1 MKERINKIKL
11 YLLSHKVASVIIL
24 IVVLL
29 LGYWGYGK
37 ITDTTGEVRYMMAKV
52 ARGNI
57 VSSVAGSGQVSA
69 LNQIDIKPDVSG
81 TITYIG
87 VEPGDEVTSG
97 KLLFSIDSKTA
108 QKAVRDAEINLQNA
122 KLSLQKLQIQ
132 NSNENTNADKTEVY
146 SDGFNAV
153 STAFLDLPST
163 LSGVKDLLSETNLS
177 DGAARQSG
185 NTAINYR
192 DMAESAYYAAER
204 AYNKNKKNFSVLSY
218 NSEPKDIEASI
229 NETYNTTQLLAGAIK
244 SLNDY
249 VNYLAEDTGQRD
261 NFTDYQDTLS
271 EYTNTINSDSSTLLV
286 AKTDI
291 QDYKNL
297 LPTNDIDLES
307 ALITVTQKENALI
320 DAKQD
325 LADYYIR
332 APFAGIMAS
341 VPVIKGDNA
350 SSGTTLGTVITKE
363 RVATISLNEIDIAR
377 VQLGQKVTLTF
388 DAITDLILAGK
399 VAEIDSIGTVS
410 SGVVNYNVKIS
421 FDGSNERIK
430 PGMTVGADIITET
443 KENVLIVPGS
453 AIKTLNDE
461 NFVQV
466 FNPEIYLTNGN
477 QGITSDRTPEQKKVV
492 VGASDDTNVEILS
505 GLKEG
510 EQIVTRAISGA
521 AAMTNGSGSDLGS
534 GVRVRQPF

>member
-11 YLLSHKVASVIIL
+11 YFLSHRVISIIIL
-24 IVVLL
+24 IVILL

-57 VSSVAGSGQVSA
+57 VSSVVGSGQVSA
-69 LNQIDIKPDVSG
+69 LSQIDIKPDVSG
-81 TITYIG
+81 TITYVG

-97 KLLFSIDSKTA
+97 KLLFSLDSTTA
-108 QKAVRDAEINLQNA
+108 QKAARDAEINLQNA

-132 NSNENTNADKTEVY
+132 NSNENTDANKTEVY
-146 SDGFNAV
+146 SDGFNAIA
-153 STAFLDLPST
+153 TAFLDLPST
-163 LSGVKDLLSETNLS
+163 LSGIKDLLSETNLS

-192 DMAESAYYAAER
+192 DTAESAYYTAER
-204 AYNKNKKNFSVLSY
+204 AYNKNKKNFSVLAY
-218 NSEPKDIEASI
+218 NSAPSDIEASI
-229 NETYNTTQLLAGAIK
+229 NETYNTTQLLSGAIK

-291 QDYKNL
+291 QDYKDL
-297 LPTNDIDLES
+297 LPTNNIDLES
-307 ALITVTQKENALI
+307 ALITVTQKENALT

-332 APFAGIMAS
+332 APFDGIIAS

-350 SSGTTLGTVITKE
+350 SSSTTLGTVITAE

-388 DAITDLILAGK
+388 DAITDLVLAGK

-421 FDGSNERIK
+421 FDTSDERIK
-430 PGMTVGADIITET
+430 PGMTVSADITTET
-443 KENVLIVPGS
+443 KENVLLVPGG
-453 AIKTLNDE
+453 AVKTLNNE
-461 NFVQV
+461 SFVQV
-466 FNPEIYLTNGN
+466 FNPEIYLASGS
-477 QGITSDRTPEQKKVV
+477 QGIASGRTPEQKKVV

-505 GLKEG
+505 GLQEG
-510 EQIVTRAISGA
+510 EQIVTRTISGA
-521 AAMTNGSGSDLGS
+521 TTTPNASGGGLGN
-534 GVRVRQPF
+534 VRVRQPF

>member
-11 YLLSHKVASVIIL
+11 YFLSHRVMSIIIL
-24 IVVLL
+24 IVILL

-57 VSSVAGSGQVSA
+57 VSSVVGSGQVSA
-69 LNQIDIKPDVSG
+69 LSQIDIKPDVSG
-81 TITYIG
+81 TITYVG

-97 KLLFSIDSKTA
+97 KLLFSLDSTTA
-108 QKAVRDAEINLQNA
+108 QKAARDAEINLQNA
-122 KLSLQKLQIQ
+122 ELSLQKLQIQ
-132 NSNENTNADKTEVY
+132 NSNENTNANKTEVY
-146 SDGFNAV
+146 SDGFNAIA
-153 STAFLDLPST
+153 TAFLDLPST
-163 LSGVKDLLSETNLS
+163 LSGIKDLLSETNLS

-192 DMAESAYYAAER
+192 DTAESAYYTAER
-204 AYNKNKKNFSVLSY
+204 AYNKNKKNFSVLAY
-218 NSEPKDIEASI
+218 NSAPSDIEASI
-229 NETYNTTQLLAGAIK
+229 NETYNTTQLLSGAIK

-291 QDYKNL
+291 QDYKDL
-297 LPTNDIDLES
+297 LPTNNIDLES
-307 ALITVTQKENALI
+307 ALITVTQKENALT

-332 APFAGIMAS
+332 APFDGIIAS

-350 SSGTTLGTVITKE
+350 SSSTTLGTVITAE

-388 DAITDLILAGK
+388 DAITDLVLAGK

-421 FDGSNERIK
+421 FDTSDERIK
-430 PGMTVGADIITET
+430 PGMTVSADITTET
-443 KENVLIVPGS
+443 KENVLLVPGG
-453 AIKTLNDE
+453 AVKTLNNE
-461 NFVQV
+461 SFVQV
-466 FNPEIYLTNGN
+466 FNPEIYLASGS
-477 QGITSDRTPEQKKVV
+477 QGIASGRTPEQKKVV

-505 GLKEG
+505 GLQEG
-510 EQIVTRAISGA
+510 EQIVTRTISGA
-521 AAMTNGSGSDLGS
+521 TTTPNASGGGLGN
-534 GVRVRQPF
+534 VRVRQPF

>member
-11 YLLSHKVASVIIL
+11 YLLSHKVINVIIL
-24 IVVLL
+24 IVILL

-37 ITDTTGEVRYMMAKV
+37 INDTTGEIRYMMANV
-52 ARGNI
+52 GRGNI
-57 VSSVAGSGQVSA
+57 VSSVVGSGQVSA

-81 TITYIG
+81 TITYVG

-97 KLLFSIDSKTA
+97 KLLFSLDSTTA
-108 QKAVRDAEINLQNA
+108 QKSVRDAEINLQNA
-122 KLSLQKLQIQ
+122 ELSLQKLQIQ
-132 NSNENTNADKTEVY
+132 NSNENTDASLTKVY

-153 STAFLDLPST
+153 STTFLDLPST
-163 LSGVKDLLSETNLS
+163 LSGIKDLLGETNLS

-192 DMAESAYYAAER
+192 DKAESASYVAER
-204 AYNKNKKNFSVLSY
+204 AYNKNKKNFGILTY

-249 VNYLAEDTGQRD
+249 VNYLAEDTGQYD

-332 APFAGIMAS
+332 APFAGIIAS

-350 SSGTTLGTVITKE
+350 SSSTTLGTVITAE

-388 DAITDLILAGK
+388 DAITDLVLAGK

-421 FDGSNERIK
+421 FDTSDERIK
-430 PGMTVGADIITET
+430 PGMTVSADITTET

-453 AIKTLNDE
+453 AVKTLNNE
-461 NFVQV
+461 SFVQI
-466 FNPEIYLTNGN
+466 FNPEIYLASGS
-477 QGITSDRTPEQKKVV
+477 QGIASGRTPEQKKVV

-505 GLKEG
+505 GLQEG
-510 EQIVTRAISGA
+510 EQIVTRTISGA
-521 AAMTNGSGSDLGS
+521 TTTPNASGGGLGN
-534 GVRVRQPF
+534 VRVRQPF

>member
-11 YLLSHKVASVIIL
+11 YLLSHKVINVIIL
-24 IVVLL
+24 IVILL

-37 ITDTTGEVRYMMAKV
+37 INDTTGEIRYMMANV
-52 ARGNI
+52 GRGNI
-57 VSSVAGSGQVSA
+57 VSSVVGSGQVSA

-81 TITYIG
+81 TITYVG

-97 KLLFSIDSKTA
+97 KLLFSLDSTTA
-108 QKAVRDAEINLQNA
+108 QKSVRDAEINLQNA
-122 KLSLQKLQIQ
+122 ELSLQKLQIQ
-132 NSNENTNADKTEVY
+132 NSNENTDASLTKVY

-153 STAFLDLPST
+153 STTFLDLPST
-163 LSGVKDLLSETNLS
+163 LSGIKDLLGETNLS

-192 DMAESAYYAAER
+192 DKAESASYVAER
-204 AYNKNKKNFSVLSY
+204 AYNKNKKNFGILTY

-249 VNYLAEDTGQRD
+249 VNYLAEDTGQYD

-332 APFAGIMAS
+332 APFAGIIAS

-350 SSGTTLGTVITKE
+350 SSSTTLGTVITAE

-388 DAITDLILAGK
+388 DAITDLVLPAK

-421 FDGSNERIK
+421 FDTSDERIK
-430 PGMTVGADIITET
+430 PGMTVSADITTET

-453 AIKTLNDE
+453 AVKTLNNE
-461 NFVQV
+461 SFVQI
-466 FNPEIYLTNGN
+466 FNPEIYLASGS
-477 QGITSDRTPEQKKVV
+477 QGIASGRTPEQKKVV

-505 GLKEG
+505 GLQEG
-510 EQIVTRAISGA
+510 EQIVTRTISGA
-521 AAMTNGSGSDLGS
+521 TTTPNASGGGLGN
-534 GVRVRQPF
+534 VRVRQPF

>member
-11 YLLSHKVASVIIL
+11 YLLSHKVINVIIL
-24 IVVLL
+24 IVILL

-37 ITDTTGEVRYMMAKV
+37 INDTTGEIRYMMANV
-52 ARGNI
+52 GRGNI
-57 VSSVAGSGQVSA
+57 VSSVVGSGQVSA

-81 TITYIG
+81 TITYVG

-97 KLLFSIDSKTA
+97 KLLFSLDSTTA
-108 QKAVRDAEINLQNA
+108 QKSVRDAEINLQNA
-122 KLSLQKLQIQ
+122 ELSLQKLQIQ
-132 NSNENTNADKTEVY
+132 NSNENTDASLTKVY

-153 STAFLDLPST
+153 STTFLDLPST
-163 LSGVKDLLSETNLS
+163 LSGIKDLLGETNLS

-192 DMAESAYYAAER
+192 DKAESASYVAER
-204 AYNKNKKNFSVLSY
+204 AYNKNKKNFGILTY

-249 VNYLAEDTGQRD
+249 VNYLAEDTGQYD

-332 APFAGIMAS
+332 APFAGIIAS

-350 SSGTTLGTVITKE
+350 SSSTTLGTVITAE

-388 DAITDLILAGK
+388 DAITNLVLAGK

-421 FDGSNERIK
+421 FDTSDERIK
-430 PGMTVGADIITET
+430 PGMTVSADITTET

-453 AIKTLNDE
+453 AVKTLNNE
-461 NFVQV
+461 SFVQI
-466 FNPEIYLTNGN
+466 FNPEIYLASGS
-477 QGITSDRTPEQKKVV
+477 QGIASGRTPEQKKVV

-505 GLKEG
+505 GLQEG
-510 EQIVTRAISGA
+510 EQIVTRTISGA
-521 AAMTNGSGSDLGS
+521 TTTPNASGGGLGN
-534 GVRVRQPF
+534 VRVRQPF

>member
-11 YLLSHKVASVIIL
+11 YFLSHRVMSIIIL
-24 IVVLL
+24 IVILL

-57 VSSVAGSGQVSA
+57 VSSVVGSGQVSA
-69 LNQIDIKPDVSG
+69 LSQIDIKPDVSG
-81 TITYIG
+81 TITYVG

-97 KLLFSIDSKTA
+97 KLLFSLDSTTA

-122 KLSLQKLQIQ
+122 ELSLQKLQIQ
-132 NSNENTNADKTEVY
+132 NSNENTNANKTEVY
-146 SDGFNAV
+146 SDGFNAIA
-153 STAFLDLPST
+153 TAFLDLPST
-163 LSGVKDLLSETNLS
+163 LSGIKDLLSETNLS

-192 DMAESAYYAAER
+192 DTAESAYYTAER
-204 AYNKNKKNFSVLSY
+204 AYNKNKKNFSVLAY
-218 NSEPKDIEASI
+218 NSAPSDIEASI
-229 NETYNTTQLLAGAIK
+229 NETYNTTQLLSGAIK

-291 QDYKNL
+291 QDYKDL

-307 ALITVTQKENALI
+307 ALITVTQKENALT

-332 APFAGIMAS
+332 APFDGIIAS

-350 SSGTTLGTVITKE
+350 SSSTTLGTVITAE

-388 DAITDLILAGK
+388 DAITDLVLAGK

-421 FDGSNERIK
+421 FDTSDERIK
-430 PGMTVGADIITET
+430 PGMTVSADITTET
-443 KENVLIVPGS
+443 KENVLLVPGG
-453 AIKTLNDE
+453 AVKTLNNE
-461 NFVQV
+461 SFVQV
-466 FNPEIYLTNGN
+466 FNPEIYLASGS
-477 QGITSDRTPEQKKVV
+477 QGIASGRTPEQKKVV

-505 GLKEG
+505 GLQEG
-510 EQIVTRAISGA
+510 EQIVTRTISGA
-521 AAMTNGSGSDLGS
+521 TTTPNASGGGLGN
-534 GVRVRQPF
+534 VRVRQPF

>member
-11 YLLSHKVASVIIL
+11 YFLSHRVISIIIL
-24 IVVLL
+24 IVILL

-57 VSSVAGSGQVSA
+57 VSSVVGSGQVSA
-69 LNQIDIKPDVSG
+69 LSQIDIKPDVSG
-81 TITYIG
+81 TITYVG

-97 KLLFSIDSKTA
+97 KLLFSLDSTTA

-122 KLSLQKLQIQ
+122 ELSLQKLQIQ
-132 NSNENTNADKTEVY
+132 NSNENTNANKTEVY
-146 SDGFNAV
+146 SDGFNAIA
-153 STAFLDLPST
+153 TAFLDLPST
-163 LSGVKDLLSETNLS
+163 LSGIKDLLSETNLS

-192 DMAESAYYAAER
+192 DTAESAYYTAER
-204 AYNKNKKNFSVLSY
+204 AYNKNKKNFSVLAY
-218 NSEPKDIEASI
+218 NSAPSDIEASI
-229 NETYNTTQLLAGAIK
+229 NETYNTTQLLSGAIK

-291 QDYKNL
+291 QDYKDL

-307 ALITVTQKENALI
+307 ALITVTQKENALT

-332 APFAGIMAS
+332 APFDGIIAS

-350 SSGTTLGTVITKE
+350 SSSTTLGTVITAE

-388 DAITDLILAGK
+388 DAITDLVLAGK

-421 FDGSNERIK
+421 FDTSDERIK
-430 PGMTVGADIITET
+430 PGMTVSADITTET
-443 KENVLIVPGS
+443 KENVLLVPGG
-453 AIKTLNDE
+453 AVKTLNNE
-461 NFVQV
+461 SFVQV
-466 FNPEIYLTNGN
+466 FNPEIYLASGS
-477 QGITSDRTPEQKKVV
+477 QGIASGRTPEQKKVV

-505 GLKEG
+505 GLQEG
-510 EQIVTRAISGA
+510 EQIVTRTISGA
-521 AAMTNGSGSDLGS
+521 TTTPNASGGGLGN
-534 GVRVRQPF
+534 VRVRQPF

>member
-11 YLLSHKVASVIIL
+11 YFLSHRVISIIIL
-24 IVVLL
+24 IVILL

-57 VSSVAGSGQVSA
+57 VSSVVGSGQVSA
-69 LNQIDIKPDVSG
+69 LSQIDIKPDVSG
-81 TITYIG
+81 TITYVG

-97 KLLFSIDSKTA
+97 KLLFSLDSTTA
-108 QKAVRDAEINLQNA
+108 QKAARDAEINLQNA

-132 NSNENTNADKTEVY
+132 NSNENTDANKTEVY
-146 SDGFNAV
+146 SDGFNAIA
-153 STAFLDLPST
+153 TAFLDLPST
-163 LSGVKDLLSETNLS
+163 LSGIKDLLSETNLS

-192 DMAESAYYAAER
+192 DTAESAYYTAER
-204 AYNKNKKNFSVLSY
+204 AYNKNKKNFSVLAY
-218 NSEPKDIEASI
+218 NSAPSDIEASI
-229 NETYNTTQLLAGAIK
+229 NETYNTTQLLSGAIK

-291 QDYKNL
+291 QDYKDL
-297 LPTNDIDLES
+297 LPTNNIDLES
-307 ALITVTQKENALI
+307 ALITVTQKENALT

-332 APFAGIMAS
+332 APFDGIIAS

-350 SSGTTLGTVITKE
+350 SSSTTLGTVITAE

-388 DAITDLILAGK
+388 DAITDLVLAGK

-421 FDGSNERIK
+421 FDTSDERIK
-430 PGMTVGADIITET
+430 PGMTVSADITTET
-443 KENVLIVPGS
+443 KENVLIVPGG
-453 AIKTLNDE
+453 AVKTLNNE
-461 NFVQV
+461 SFVQV
-466 FNPEIYLTNGN
+466 FNPEIYLASGS
-477 QGITSDRTPEQKKVV
+477 QGIASGRTPEQKKVV

-505 GLKEG
+505 G
-510 EQIVTRAISGA
+510 
-521 AAMTNGSGSDLGS
+521 
-534 GVRVRQPF
+534 

>member
-11 YLLSHKVASVIIL
+11 YFLSHRVISIIIL
-24 IVVLL
+24 IVILL

-57 VSSVAGSGQVSA
+57 VSSVVGSGQVSA
-69 LNQIDIKPDVSG
+69 LSQIDIKPDVSG
-81 TITYIG
+81 TITYVG

-97 KLLFSIDSKTA
+97 KLLFSLDSTTA

-122 KLSLQKLQIQ
+122 ELSLQKLQIQ
-132 NSNENTNADKTEVY
+132 NSNENTNANKTEVY
-146 SDGFNAV
+146 SDGFNAIA
-153 STAFLDLPST
+153 TAFLDLPST
-163 LSGVKDLLSETNLS
+163 LSGIKDLLSETNLS

-192 DMAESAYYAAER
+192 DTAESAYYTAER
-204 AYNKNKKNFSVLSY
+204 AYNKNKKNFSVLAY
-218 NSEPKDIEASI
+218 NSAPSDIEASI
-229 NETYNTTQLLAGAIK
+229 NETYNTTQLLSGAIK

-291 QDYKNL
+291 QDYKDL
-297 LPTNDIDLES
+297 LPTNNIDLES
-307 ALITVTQKENALI
+307 ALITVTQKENALT

-332 APFAGIMAS
+332 APFDGIIAS

-350 SSGTTLGTVITKE
+350 SSSTTLGTVITAE

-388 DAITDLILAGK
+388 DAITDLVLAGK

-421 FDGSNERIK
+421 FDTSDERIK
-430 PGMTVGADIITET
+430 PGMTVSADITTET
-443 KENVLIVPGS
+443 KENVLLVPGG
-453 AIKTLNDE
+453 AVKTLNNE
-461 NFVQV
+461 SFVQV
-466 FNPEIYLTNGN
+466 FNPEIYLASGS
-477 QGITSDRTPEQKKVV
+477 QGIASGRTPEQKKVV

-505 GLKEG
+505 GLQEG
-510 EQIVTRAISGA
+510 EQIVTRTISGA
-521 AAMTNGSGSDLGS
+521 TTTPNASGGGLGN
-534 GVRVRQPF
+534 VRVRQPF

>member
-11 YLLSHKVASVIIL
+11 YFLSHRVMSIIIL
-24 IVVLL
+24 IVILL

-57 VSSVAGSGQVSA
+57 VSSVVGSGQVSA
-69 LNQIDIKPDVSG
+69 LSQIDIKPDVSG
-81 TITYIG
+81 TITYVG

-97 KLLFSIDSKTA
+97 KLLFSLDSTTA
-108 QKAVRDAEINLQNA
+108 QKAARDAEINLQNA
-122 KLSLQKLQIQ
+122 ELSLQKLQIQ
-132 NSNENTNADKTEVY
+132 NSNENTDANKTEVY
-146 SDGFNAV
+146 SDGFNAIA
-153 STAFLDLPST
+153 TAFLDLPST
-163 LSGVKDLLSETNLS
+163 LSGIKDLLSETNLS

-192 DMAESAYYAAER
+192 DTAESAYYTAER
-204 AYNKNKKNFSVLSY
+204 AYNKNKKNFSVLAY
-218 NSEPKDIEASI
+218 NSAPSDIEASI
-229 NETYNTTQLLAGAIK
+229 NETYNTTQLLSGAIK

-291 QDYKNL
+291 QDYKDL
-297 LPTNDIDLES
+297 LPTNNIDLES
-307 ALITVTQKENALI
+307 ALITVTQKENALT

-332 APFAGIMAS
+332 APFDGIIAS

-350 SSGTTLGTVITKE
+350 SSSTTLGTVITAE

-388 DAITDLILAGK
+388 DAITDLVLAGK

-421 FDGSNERIK
+421 FDTSDERIK
-430 PGMTVGADIITET
+430 PGMTVSADITTET
-443 KENVLIVPGS
+443 KENVLLVPGG
-453 AIKTLNDE
+453 AVKTLNNE
-461 NFVQV
+461 SFVQV
-466 FNPEIYLTNGN
+466 FNPEIYLASGS
-477 QGITSDRTPEQKKVV
+477 QGIASGRTPEQKKVV

-505 GLKEG
+505 GLQEG
-510 EQIVTRAISGA
+510 EQIVTRTISGA
-521 AAMTNGSGSDLGS
+521 TTTPNASGGGLGN
-534 GVRVRQPF
+534 VRVRQPF

>member
-11 YLLSHKVASVIIL
+11 YFLSHRVMSIIIL
-24 IVVLL
+24 IVILL

-57 VSSVAGSGQVSA
+57 VSSVVGSGQVSA
-69 LNQIDIKPDVSG
+69 LSQIDIKPDVSG
-81 TITYIG
+81 TITYVG

-97 KLLFSIDSKTA
+97 KLLFSLDSTTA

-122 KLSLQKLQIQ
+122 ELSLQKLQIQ
-132 NSNENTNADKTEVY
+132 NSNENTNANKTEVY
-146 SDGFNAV
+146 SDGFNAIA
-153 STAFLDLPST
+153 TAFLDLPST
-163 LSGVKDLLSETNLS
+163 LSGIKDLLSETNLS

-192 DMAESAYYAAER
+192 DTAESAYYTAER
-204 AYNKNKKNFSVLSY
+204 AYNKNKKNFSVLAY
-218 NSEPKDIEASI
+218 NSAPSDIEASI
-229 NETYNTTQLLAGAIK
+229 NETYNTTQLLSGAIK

-291 QDYKNL
+291 QDYKDL
-297 LPTNDIDLES
+297 LPTNNIDLES
-307 ALITVTQKENALI
+307 ALITVTQKENALT

-332 APFAGIMAS
+332 APFDGIIAS

-350 SSGTTLGTVITKE
+350 SSSTTLGTVITAE

-388 DAITDLILAGK
+388 DAITDLVLAGK

-421 FDGSNERIK
+421 FDTSDERIK
-430 PGMTVGADIITET
+430 PGMTVSADITTET
-443 KENVLIVPGS
+443 KENVLLVPGG
-453 AIKTLNDE
+453 AVKTLNNE
-461 NFVQV
+461 SFVQV
-466 FNPEIYLTNGN
+466 FNPEIYLASGS
-477 QGITSDRTPEQKKVV
+477 QGIASGRTPEQKKVV

-505 GLKEG
+505 GLQEG
-510 EQIVTRAISGA
+510 EQIVTRTISGA
-521 AAMTNGSGSDLGS
+521 TTTPNASGGGLGN
-534 GVRVRQPF
+534 VRVRQPF